1 MKNEIIKQTV
11 EIIAEINSGKKLM
24 RVEASTCGHLVEDWL
39 REYENNGDEAIR
51 KATEKEITEA
61 YDDCVDFGCEEIT
74 VTEVL
79 RQIASKAECH
89 DENAS
94 IDRVNVWEK

>member
-11 EIIAEINSGKKLM
+11 EIIAEINFGKKLM
-24 RVEASTCGHLVEDWL
+24 RVEASTCGHMVEDWL

-74 VTEVL
+74 VAEVL

-89 DENAS
+89 DEHAS
-94 IDRVNVWEK
+94 IDRVNVWER